1 MAEERMTAVAT
12 LIARLE
18 GVKGP
23 NRELDARLAVLCG
36 HIVMH
41 ERNGQYAFFE
51 TPLRKGDMAFLCGCL
66 SGEDD
71 AYRALAS
78 CHNTVPNYTGSIDA
92 AVRFVEAT
100 LPGWTISIQ
109 INLGGRSVVSV
120 FDRREP
126 RETGTIHP
134 VPAIALVTAA
144 LKAIQA
150 KEEGNG

>member
-1 MAEERMTAVAT
+1 MTPLAT

-18 GVKGP
+18 GVEGP
-23 NRELDARLAVLCG
+23 LPIKRVLEIAQAYIAADLPLE
-36 HIVMH
+36 HMH
-41 ERNGQYAFFE
+41 
-51 TPLRKGDMAFLCGCL
+51 TLCT
-66 SGEDD
+66 
-71 AYRALAS
+71 ALE
-78 CHNTVPNYTGSIDA
+78 GSIDA
-92 AVRFVEAT
+92 AVRFVKAT

-134 VPAIALVTAA
+134 VPATALVTAA

-150 KEEGNG
+150 KESGNG